1 MFVRQR
7 RLDAVDAATREPTM
21 ASAPLIR
28 GAGERDSGAAT
39 RARHQ
44 TPSTRPHTQAYNLV
58 KAGLLEKPLEFGFVM
73 GAPNAQECDL
83 GVPRCCGAFTLL
95 M

>member
-1 MFVRQR
+1 MSQLYGSHAIAARLARTPTGTPSR
-7 RLDAVDAATREPTM
+7 RRWRETP
-21 ASAPLIR
+21 
-28 GAGERDSGAAT
+28 
-39 RARHQ
+39 RARG
-44 TPSTRPHTQAYNLV
+44 TKRRTQAYNLV

-83 GVPRCCGAFTLL
+83 GVLRCCGAFTLL

>member
-1 MFVRQR
+1 MS
-7 RLDAVDAATREPTM
+7 DAELKALYDAKV
-21 ASAPLIR
+21 IR
-28 GAGERDSGAAT
+28 PMSD
-39 RARHQ
+39 
-44 TPSTRPHTQAYNLV
+44 

-83 GVPRCCGAFTLL
+83 GVPSCCGAFTLS

>member
-1 MFVRQR
+1 M
-7 RLDAVDAATREPTM
+7 AYEPSRGSHEHT
-21 ASAPLIR
+21 LIPPARHR
-28 GAGERDSGAAT
+28 GDAT
-39 RARHQ
+39 RAQ
-44 TPSTRPHTQAYNLV
+44 TPRETPYTQAYNLV

>member
-1 MFVRQR
+1 MAYTRVTSRVDGVWAVVGPIGTPSR
-7 RLDAVDAATREPTM
+7 RRWRETP
-21 ASAPLIR
+21 
-28 GAGERDSGAAT
+28 
-39 RARHQ
+39 RARG
-44 TPSTRPHTQAYNLV
+44 TKRRTQAYNLV

-83 GVPRCCGAFTLL
+83 RVLKCCGAFTLS